1 MARRPGTFMYHPH
14 TDEMV
19 QMAMGMMGFWVTHP
33 REKHPL
39 IDEVDRDFCFLLNA
53 FDIDPGS
60 FTPKIMTMLD
70 FNVWAWNSRV
80 FPAIDPLVVRHMDK
94 VRIRVGNL
102 TMTNHPIH
110 LHGHE
115 FLVTGSDGGPT
126 PISTRT
132 YEVTQD
138 IAVGQMRQIEFL
150 ADEEGDWAFH
160 CHKSHHTMN
169 AMGHD
174 VPTMIGV
181 QHGELAGK
189 INKLIPDYMVM
200 GERGMK
206 EMSDME
212 MPLPDNTIPMMTG
225 YGPFGALGMGGMF
238 SVVKV
243 RRGQK
248 RDDYSDPGWFKHP
261 PGTVAYEYPSEPP
274 APVRS
279 HSNHR

>member
-1 MARRPGTFMYHPH
+1 
-14 TDEMV
+14 
-19 QMAMGMMGFWVTHP
+19 
-33 REKHPL
+33 
-39 IDEVDRDFCFLLNA
+39 
-53 FDIDPGS
+53 
-60 FTPKIMTMLD
+60 
-70 FNVWAWNSRV
+70 
-80 FPAIDPLVVRHMDK
+80 MDK

-274 APVRS
+274 SPVRS
-279 HSNHR
+279 HSDHR